1 MNIAAMS
8 QWLKERGI
16 VLDES
21 FTDAL
26 RSLALIYKKT
36 IKSVC

>member
-1 MNIAAMS
+1 MNIAATD

-21 FTDAL
+21 FTEAL
-26 RSLALIYKKT
+26 LSLALTYKKT
-36 IKSVC
+36 IKSIC